1 MSNMNTDDI
10 KHLANLSRLQLEEAE
25 IETYTKQFDEIVG
38 YVNKIKDITSDSS
51 DQIIESNEVKNVLRE
66 DVVFSYENPEKI
78 INEAPEHQDN
88 FVKVKKILKQ

>member
-1 MSNMNTDDI
+1 MNTDDI